1 MLSSA
6 ARWHSPEAILACV
19 LGQAGCRGK
28 HDLTD
33 ALTVKRITDSGCS
46 GGCEH
51 GEPTGGSGLGALC
64 TMGRLWS
71 EPHTVSVK
79 ASGKSAL
86 TTEWCGVSEVGDRP
100 TPLT

>member
-19 LGQAGCRGK
+19 VGQAGCRGK

-51 GEPTGGSGLGALC
+51 GETGGSGLGALC
-64 TMGRLWS
+64 TMGRLYS
-71 EPHTVSVK
+71 QNLTVSVK
-79 ASGKSAL
+79 ASGESAL
-86 TTEWCGVSEVGDRP
+86 TEWHGVSEVGDMP